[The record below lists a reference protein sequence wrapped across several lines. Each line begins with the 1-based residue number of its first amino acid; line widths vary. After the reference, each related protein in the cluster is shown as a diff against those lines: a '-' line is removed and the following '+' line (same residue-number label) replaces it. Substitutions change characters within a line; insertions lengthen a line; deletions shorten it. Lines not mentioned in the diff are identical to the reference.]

1 MMTKTYVL
9 TGSTSGIGYS
19 LLKELSKDNVVF
31 AGFRDEAKANKLG
44 FFENKNIIPF
54 YIEMMNAESIEKAS
68 EFIKSKTSQI
78 DTLIN
83 CAGCVIAG
91 AVQEIEINDIKKQ
104 FEVNTFS
111 HLDLT
116 QRLIPLLKNGKIINI
131 SSMASFGVFP
141 FIAPYCASKR
151 ALDIL
156 FNSLEL
162 ENKYNIKCISI
173 KPGAIA
179 TPLWSKSVEMNKSTL
194 KNDDYRKEYEYL
206 IKNAYK
212 NETCGLNPDKVIKV
226 ILKADKLNNPKKSY
240 TVGLDAKL
248 AQILTILPQGILNKL
263 IKTGMKLKFIH
274 Q

>member
-1 MMTKTYVL
+1 MTKTYVL

-68 EFIKSKTSQI
+68 EFIKSKTNQI

-83 CAGCVIAG
+83 CAGCVVAG

-194 KNDDYRKEYEYL
+194 KNEDYQNEYEYL

-212 NETCGLNPDKVIKV
+212 NEKFGLNPDKVIKV
-226 ILKADKLNNPKKSY
+226 ILKADRLNNPKKSY